1 MSEERSLPVSTRSPR
16 PSRAPLWIG
25 FLAAGWVATLAFG
38 ALVWFGGLK
47 GLSIPATPAYAD
59 DPPAFGDADGDQPAD
74 PGLLGD
80 IFGGVTGSSGS
91 RSRSDT
97 PGVSNPGG
105 GTSDSNNRA
114 IALSAS
120 VGGGESVVYYFDT
133 VAQRI
138 LVYQYKGRLPTSDR
152 PLRAEDKGGLRL
164 LAARHIDFDLR
175 LEGYRDLSERTR
187 NQLRSAFDAAMAK
200 KAPKGSGIPDQDVDL
215 GK

>member
-1 MSEERSLPVSTRSPR
+1 MSEDRSLPAPAPSAR

-25 FLAAGWVATLAFG
+25 FLAGGWVATLAFG
-38 ALVWFGGLK
+38 ALVWFGGLN
-47 GLSIPATPAYAD
+47 GISIPATPAYAD
-59 DPPAFGDADGDQPAD
+59 DPPAFGDADGDQPAE
-74 PGLLGD
+74 PGLFDD
-80 IFGGVTGSSGS
+80 IFGGVTGSSGT
-91 RSRSDT
+91 RSRNDT

-187 NQLRSAFDAAMAK
+187 NQLRSAFEAAMAK
-200 KAPKGSGIPDQDVDL
+200 KGSKGSGIPDQDVEL

>member
-25 FLAAGWVATLAFG
+25 FLAGGWVATLAFG

-200 KAPKGSGIPDQDVDL
+200 KAPKGSGIPDQDVEL
-215 GK
+215 GR

>member
-25 FLAAGWVATLAFG
+25 FLAGGWVATLAFG

-105 GTSDSNNRA
+105 GMSDSNNRA

>member
-25 FLAAGWVATLAFG
+25 FLAGGWVATLAFG

>member
-1 MSEERSLPVSTRSPR
+1 MSQSAQAPR
-16 PSRAPLWIG
+16 AGRASLWIG
-25 FLAAGWVATLAFG
+25 FLAGGWAATLAFG
-38 ALVWFGGLK
+38 ALVVFGGLE
-47 GLSIPATPAYAD
+47 GLAIPATPAYAE

-74 PGLLGD
+74 PGLLGEL
-80 IFGGVTGSSGS
+80 FGGGATGSAGT
-91 RSRSDT
+91 RSRTDT

-187 NQLRSAFDAAMAK
+187 NQLRSAFEAAMGK
-200 KAPKGSGIPDQDVDL
+200 STPEGSGIPDQNVNL
-215 GK
+215 GR